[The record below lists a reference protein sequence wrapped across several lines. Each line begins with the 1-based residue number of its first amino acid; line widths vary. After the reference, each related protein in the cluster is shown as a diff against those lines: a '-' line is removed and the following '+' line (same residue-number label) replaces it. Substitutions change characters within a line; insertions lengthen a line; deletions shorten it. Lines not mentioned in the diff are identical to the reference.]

1 MRPNVGGSNQTRPS
15 VGGSN
20 NMGPNFGGPNYMGHS
35 TGGSNERRQNTGG
48 FNNIGGS
55 NDKRQNMGGS
65 NLRQNLGG
73 SNLRQNL
80 GGSNDMG
87 GSNMRPVTGGRQSNI
102 AYQNNRSG
110 GSNHPYGYSNMGS
123 VNQASRGI
131 YDFFHFVID
140 HERSQSFGFHILL
153 FIEKLKMY
161 FQRSRVD

>member
-1 MRPNVGGSNQTRPS
+1 
-15 VGGSN
+15 
-20 NMGPNFGGPNYMGHS
+20 MGPNFGGPNYMGHS

-55 NDKRQNMGGS
+55 NDKRQNM
-65 NLRQNLGG
+65 GG

-131 YDFFHFVID
+131 YDFFHFC
-140 HERSQSFGFHILL
+140 H
-153 FIEKLKMY
+153 
-161 FQRSRVD
+161 